1 MSNITRPPL
10 FAKTVR
16 VELENP
22 NSQRDEFGL
31 PGEKNQR
38 GEVGKGES
46 GCCCRSRRISPR
58 IEKDTSRVGK

>member
-22 NSQRDEFGL
+22 KSQRDEFGL
-31 PGEKNQR
+31 PGE
-38 GEVGKGES
+38 
-46 GCCCRSRRISPR
+46 
-58 IEKDTSRVGK
+58 